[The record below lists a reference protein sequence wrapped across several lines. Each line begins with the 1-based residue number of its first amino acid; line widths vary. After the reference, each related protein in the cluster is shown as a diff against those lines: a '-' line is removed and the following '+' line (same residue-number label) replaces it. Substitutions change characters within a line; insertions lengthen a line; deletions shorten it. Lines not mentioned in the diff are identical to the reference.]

1 MNLLFA
7 YLYGGS
13 EFQIIEALS
22 LRNSYF
28 LKVQHLDDKER
39 CFAIEFKSSATPLVI
54 TMPQYIPI
62 DFINSIIQFIKQK
75 NIHMLYMV
83 DIMTFSSTLSCME
96 KKSVNFL
103 RFVNYSFYC
112 ICKTNNAV

>member
-39 CFAIEFKSSATPLVI
+39 CFAIEFKSSTTPLVI

-62 DFINSIIQFIKQK
+62 DFINSIIQF
-75 NIHMLYMV
+75 N
-83 DIMTFSSTLSCME
+83 
-96 KKSVNFL
+96 
-103 RFVNYSFYC
+103 
-112 ICKTNNAV
+112 

>member
-39 CFAIEFKSSATPLVI
+39 CFAIEFKSSTTPLVI

-75 NIHMLYMV
+75 NYSYVVYGRYHDVFFNLVVYG
-83 DIMTFSSTLSCME
+83 
-96 KKSVNFL
+96 KKICEFFFV
-103 RFVNYSFYC
+103 FVNY
-112 ICKTNNAV
+112 

>member
-28 LKVQHLDDKER
+28 LKVQHLDDKE
-39 CFAIEFKSSATPLVI
+39 
-54 TMPQYIPI
+54 M
-62 DFINSIIQFIKQK
+62 
-75 NIHMLYMV
+75 
-83 DIMTFSSTLSCME
+83 
-96 KKSVNFL
+96 FL
-103 RFVNYSFYC
+103 RLNLNPLLPPCY
-112 ICKTNNAV
+112 NNAPIYSD